1 MGNHQS
7 NHGLP
12 DSVSRAEM
20 LLEQTESLAKVG
32 YWELDLVTNQ
42 LSWSDGVFRIA
53 GYEPGEFE
61 VDFDTAMK
69 VIHPD
74 DRERAIDTMDR
85 TIKEGVDYN
94 IQKRFIT
101 KDGHVKHVR
110 SLAKRIDDA
119 DGQPSK
125 LVGIF
130 HDITDL
136 VNSKFG
142 VNDERFKTLV
152 QQGADLT
159 AIVNAKGELLYLSPS
174 YKSVLGYDEAD
185 LLGKNAFEYMHPD
198 DVGTILGQF
207 NQLLTSKRIE
217 SSNYRF
223 RHKDGSW
230 VWTRSVG
237 TNLTSDED
245 ISGFLINS
253 VDITSIVEIQEQL
266 KKNNELYE
274 YVNKAS
280 NNAIYDWDVVNDH
293 FEWGDGFY
301 RMLGYDR
308 TTTPF
313 KLADWAKL
321 EHPEDRKHYHD
332 SWAAFLSD
340 PSMTRWSNET
350 RVRRGDGTYI
360 YVEEVGHLIRDAA
373 GRPIRMIGILRDLST
388 TKELQRLLDTASR
401 LASVGAW
408 EIDVK
413 AERLIWSG
421 MTKQILEVPDSH
433 EPKID
438 DVNSFF
444 KEGKSRDLRTECF
457 NRALIDGT
465 PYDITVQVVT
475 AKGNEKWIRSIGL
488 PVVEGGKVVRI
499 YGSFQDVTEMK
510 LAQEEIIKSNERF
523 SKVAEATNDA
533 IWDFDVMSNHLWW
546 GKGFSTLFG
555 YDPETFKPS
564 LDKLV
569 MLIHPDDRER
579 VGQRIQEYMTD
590 GKSVNWY
597 EEYKFMKS
605 DGEYAFV
612 FDRAIFLRDA
622 NGQVIRVVGAMTDI
636 TYRKIYEES
645 LLELNKQL
653 EISNAELE
661 QFAYVASH
669 DLQEPLRMVSSFL
682 NLLEKK
688 YGDVFDDK
696 ARQYIHF
703 ARDGAIRMRQIILDL
718 LEFSRVGKH
727 NDKLKNVDLNEV
739 IKDVFALHRKL
750 IEEQSA
756 EVHVSKMPVINTFR
770 SPILQVF
777 QNLVGNALKY
787 ANKDEQVQISI
798 SSREMGDHWEFSV
811 EDNGIGID
819 PKHHERIFVIFQ
831 RLHKRDEYTGTGMGL
846 AIVKKILDDLG
857 GQIWVESNLGQ
868 GSKFTFTIPK
878 I

>member
-1 MGNHQS
+1 M
-7 NHGLP
+7 
-12 DSVSRAEM
+12 
-20 LLEQTESLAKVG
+20 
-32 YWELDLVTNQ
+32 
-42 LSWSDGVFRIA
+42 
-53 GYEPGEFE
+53 
-61 VDFDTAMK
+61 
-69 VIHPD
+69 
-74 DRERAIDTMDR
+74 
-85 TIKEGVDYN
+85 
-94 IQKRFIT
+94 
-101 KDGHVKHVR
+101 
-110 SLAKRIDDA
+110 
-119 DGQPSK
+119 
-125 LVGIF
+125 
-130 HDITDL
+130 
-136 VNSKFG
+136 
-142 VNDERFKTLV
+142 
-152 QQGADLT
+152 
-159 AIVNAKGELLYLSPS
+159 
-174 YKSVLGYDEAD
+174 
-185 LLGKNAFEYMHPD
+185 
-198 DVGTILGQF
+198 
-207 NQLLTSKRIE
+207 
-217 SSNYRF
+217 
-223 RHKDGSW
+223 
-230 VWTRSVG
+230 
-237 TNLTSDED
+237 
-245 ISGFLINS
+245 
-253 VDITSIVEIQEQL
+253 
-266 KKNNELYE
+266 
-274 YVNKAS
+274 
-280 NNAIYDWDVVNDH
+280 
-293 FEWGDGFY
+293 
-301 RMLGYDR
+301 
-308 TTTPF
+308 
-313 KLADWAKL
+313 
-321 EHPEDRKHYHD
+321 
-332 SWAAFLSD
+332 
-340 PSMTRWSNET
+340 
-350 RVRRGDGTYI
+350 
-360 YVEEVGHLIRDAA
+360 
-373 GRPIRMIGILRDLST
+373 
-388 TKELQRLLDTASR
+388 
-401 LASVGAW
+401 
-408 EIDVK
+408 
-413 AERLIWSG
+413 
-421 MTKQILEVPDSH
+421 
-433 EPKID
+433 
-438 DVNSFF
+438 
-444 KEGKSRDLRTECF
+444 ECF
-457 NRALIDGT
+457 NKALIDGT

-488 PVVEGGKVVRI
+488 PEMEGGKVVRI

-523 SKVAEATNDA
+523 TKVSEATNDA

-739 IKDVFALHRKL
+739 IKDVFSLHRKL

-756 EVHVSKMPVINTFR
+756 HVHVSEMPVINTFR

-798 SSREMGDHWEFSV
+798 SSREMGDQWEFSV

>member
-1 MGNHQS
+1 
-7 NHGLP
+7 
-12 DSVSRAEM
+12 
-20 LLEQTESLAKVG
+20 
-32 YWELDLVTNQ
+32 
-42 LSWSDGVFRIA
+42 
-53 GYEPGEFE
+53 
-61 VDFDTAMK
+61 
-69 VIHPD
+69 
-74 DRERAIDTMDR
+74 
-85 TIKEGVDYN
+85 
-94 IQKRFIT
+94 
-101 KDGHVKHVR
+101 
-110 SLAKRIDDA
+110 
-119 DGQPSK
+119 
-125 LVGIF
+125 
-130 HDITDL
+130 
-136 VNSKFG
+136 
-142 VNDERFKTLV
+142 
-152 QQGADLT
+152 
-159 AIVNAKGELLYLSPS
+159 
-174 YKSVLGYDEAD
+174 
-185 LLGKNAFEYMHPD
+185 
-198 DVGTILGQF
+198 
-207 NQLLTSKRIE
+207 
-217 SSNYRF
+217 
-223 RHKDGSW
+223 
-230 VWTRSVG
+230 
-237 TNLTSDED
+237 
-245 ISGFLINS
+245 
-253 VDITSIVEIQEQL
+253 
-266 KKNNELYE
+266 
-274 YVNKAS
+274 
-280 NNAIYDWDVVNDH
+280 
-293 FEWGDGFY
+293 
-301 RMLGYDR
+301 
-308 TTTPF
+308 
-313 KLADWAKL
+313 
-321 EHPEDRKHYHD
+321 
-332 SWAAFLSD
+332 
-340 PSMTRWSNET
+340 
-350 RVRRGDGTYI
+350 
-360 YVEEVGHLIRDAA
+360 
-373 GRPIRMIGILRDLST
+373 
-388 TKELQRLLDTASR
+388 
-401 LASVGAW
+401 
-408 EIDVK
+408 
-413 AERLIWSG
+413 
-421 MTKQILEVPDSH
+421 
-433 EPKID
+433 
-438 DVNSFF
+438 
-444 KEGKSRDLRTECF
+444 
-457 NRALIDGT
+457 
-465 PYDITVQVVT
+465 
-475 AKGNEKWIRSIGL
+475 
-488 PVVEGGKVVRI
+488 
-499 YGSFQDVTEMK
+499 
-510 LAQEEIIKSNERF
+510 
-523 SKVAEATNDA
+523 
-533 IWDFDVMSNHLWW
+533 MSNHLWW